1 MVKFN
6 EEKIRMKERNI
17 DFGGF
22 FFTQVQLDF
31 GGFDRMKLMNNY
43 NVCKTWLKNN

>member
-1 MVKFN
+1 M
-6 EEKIRMKERNI
+6 EEILILE
-17 DFGGF
+17 DF

-43 NVCKTWLKNN
+43 NVCKTWLKITKITN